1 VVVSV
6 SPPTVGEIELVFLIE
21 PVASWL
27 SEAALQRARAMMFCD
42 LDRECEECQLMGEMQ
57 MTTNRREVLCRTAGA
72 LTGLAFTGCG
82 LLNRALAEEPQRRRE
97 VIVNG
102 KRVRTVDV
110 HAHCHIPEANAL
122 MGLKVQLPS
131 LVISPERIKV
141 MDEQGIDIEALSINP
156 IFWSKAEPDVAGQVV
171 KLQNE
176 KLSDIC
182 AAQPD
187 RFVGLASVAL
197 QHPDLAAEQLEH
209 AVKQLGLRGALIGG
223 SVNGE
228 ELSDPKFHPFWA
240 KAEQLGVLIFIHPQ
254 GTAELSTSGRLK
266 GNGVL
271 DNVIG
276 NPLETTIALSHLI
289 FEGTL
294 DAYPGLKICAAH
306 AGGYLPSYA
315 ARSDQG
321 CVTFP
326 QRCTKTLKQK
336 PTEYL
341 RQLYYDSMVFT
352 KAVWEAKICSQLVD
366 VLGAHLA
373 VREAAPALLEPL
385 DAVLLSAWA
394 LAMRLFLVRAHPRP
408 HHLVQV
414 VKVTGY
420 RRAYRAQ

>member
-1 VVVSV
+1 
-6 SPPTVGEIELVFLIE
+6 
-21 PVASWL
+21 
-27 SEAALQRARAMMFCD
+27 
-42 LDRECEECQLMGEMQ
+42 
-57 MTTNRREVLCRTAGA
+57 MTRRRELLGHVAGT
-72 LTGLAFTGCG
+72 LTGLAFVGCG
-82 LLNRALAEEPQRRRE
+82 LVRLALSQTPQRRRE
-97 VIVNG
+97 VVVNG

-110 HAHCHIPEANAL
+110 HAHCHVPEANAL
-122 MGLKVQLPS
+122 MDLRVQQPS
-131 LVISPERIKV
+131 LVISSERIKV
-141 MDEQGIDIEALSINP
+141 MDEQGIDVEALSINP
-156 IFWSKAEPDVAGQVV
+156 IFWYKAEPDLAGQVI

-176 KLSDIC
+176 KLAEIC

-197 QHPDLAAEQLEH
+197 QHPDLAAEQLEN

-228 ELSDPKFHPFWA
+228 ELSDPKFHPFWS

-254 GTAELSTSGRLK
+254 GMAELSTSGRLK

-271 DNVIG
+271 ENVIG

-326 QRCTKTLKQK
+326 TRCTKTLKKK

-341 RQLYYDSMVFT
+341 GQLYYDSLVFT
-352 KAVWEAKICSQLVD
+352 PEGLRHLIAEVGASQI
-366 VLGAHLA
+366 VLGPDYPFPATKTASDHILGTPGLSDAERVAILGETAEKLLA
-373 VREAAPALLEPL
+373 IKPA
-385 DAVLLSAWA
+385 
-394 LAMRLFLVRAHPRP
+394 
-408 HHLVQV
+408 
-414 VKVTGY
+414 
-420 RRAYRAQ
+420 

>member
-1 VVVSV
+1 
-6 SPPTVGEIELVFLIE
+6 
-21 PVASWL
+21 
-27 SEAALQRARAMMFCD
+27 M
-42 LDRECEECQLMGEMQ
+42 
-57 MTTNRREVLCRTAGA
+57 LCHAGGA
-72 LTGLAFTGCG
+72 LTGLASIGCG
-82 LLNRALAEEPQRRRE
+82 LVSPGLAQEPPRRRE
-97 VIVNG
+97 VVVNG
-102 KRVRTVDV
+102 KRVRTVDL
-110 HAHCHIPEANAL
+110 HAHCHVPEANAL
-122 MGLKVQLPS
+122 MGLKVQLQS
-131 LVISPERIKV
+131 LVVSPERIKA

-156 IFWSKAEPDVAGQVV
+156 IFWSKAEPDIAGQVV

-176 KLSDIC
+176 KLADIS

-209 AVKQLGLRGALIGG
+209 AVKRLGLRGALVGG

-240 KAEQLGVLIFIHPQ
+240 KAEELGVVIFIHPQ
-254 GTAELSTSGRLK
+254 GTGELSVSGRLK

-271 DNVIG
+271 ENVIG

-326 QRCTKTLKQK
+326 ARCTRTLNKK

-341 RQLYYDSMVFT
+341 KQLYYDSMVFT
-352 KAVWEAKICSQLVD
+352 PEGLRHLIAEVGASQIVMGTDYPFPWTKTAVDHILTTPGLSDAE
-366 VLGAHLA
+366 
-373 VREAAPALLEPL
+373 REAILGETAANLLAIKP
-385 DAVLLSAWA
+385 V
-394 LAMRLFLVRAHPRP
+394 
-408 HHLVQV
+408 
-414 VKVTGY
+414 
-420 RRAYRAQ
+420 

>member
-1 VVVSV
+1 MIS
-6 SPPTVGEIELVFLIE
+6 
-21 PVASWL
+21 
-27 SEAALQRARAMMFCD
+27 
-42 LDRECEECQLMGEMQ
+42 
-57 MTTNRREVLCRTAGA
+57 NRREMLCQAPGA
-72 LTGLAFTGCG
+72 LAGLVSIGCS
-82 LLNRALAEEPQRRRE
+82 LLTPAVAQAPQRRRE
-97 VIVNG
+97 VVVNG
-102 KRVRTVDV
+102 KRVRTVDL
-110 HAHCHIPEANAL
+110 HAHCHVPEANAL
-122 MGLKVQLPS
+122 MGLKVQLQS

-156 IFWSKAEPDVAGQVV
+156 IFWNKAELDLAGQVV
-171 KLQNE
+171 RLQNE
-176 KLSDIC
+176 KLAEIC
-182 AAQPD
+182 AEQPN

-209 AVKQLGLRGALIGG
+209 AVKALGLRGALVGG

-240 KAEQLGVLIFIHPQ
+240 KAEELGVLIFIHPQ
-254 GTAELSTSGRLK
+254 GTSELSTSGRLK

-294 DAYPGLKICAAH
+294 DTYPGLKICAAH

-326 QRCTKTLKQK
+326 ARCTKALNKK
-336 PTEYL
+336 PSEYL

-352 KAVWEAKICSQLVD
+352 PEGLRHLIAEVGASQI
-366 VLGAHLA
+366 VLGTDYPFPWTKTAVDHILA
-373 VREAAPALLEPL
+373 TPGLSDAERVAILGETAANLLAIKPA
-385 DAVLLSAWA
+385 
-394 LAMRLFLVRAHPRP
+394 
-408 HHLVQV
+408 
-414 VKVTGY
+414 
-420 RRAYRAQ
+420 